1 MQNNRAGEPLKLLII
16 AAVLLF
22 AFSYVHI
29 EKEFMGLNLHTVD
42 LFSDL
47 TKEAESDEEFNYDD
61 EYFEMQD
68 DFFNTDDSTESNDSS
83 LDYDAMKDNVNLG
96 GFGFDELFNKID
108 DDFYFF
114 APTPV
119 GKDEPIRGNLSQL
132 KHFFNELKN
141 SKSKVVRIAHYGDSA
156 IEGDLITADIRQE
169 FQRKFGGEGVG
180 FLGLTSQ
187 DTKFRE
193 TTSQRFSN
201 NWETAAIYSSNPKNL
216 PVGVSG
222 EIFIPQGDSWV
233 EFETNRK
240 YRTVKNFTKFRLF
253 YSHAKSSEVKYT
265 VDGNNSGTIKLRS
278 GNGIQEAVV
287 EIGKNSSKLR
297 LEFSSD
303 QAYFYGASLEGGNG
317 VYMDNLPLRG
327 NSGVDLRNIP
337 SDVLSDFAKYLD
349 YDLIILEF
357 GLNAA
362 GSITSKY
369 DWYERE
375 MVQVVKHLQAAFPKA
390 SILMISAH
398 DKSVRKG
405 SQFVTDPAVVKLLKS
420 QMMIAKDANV
430 AFWNLFEAMGGL
442 NAMPKWV
449 DANPPLAFKDYI
461 HFNGQ
466 GAEKVANMLFE
477 ALMDAGK

>member
-1 MQNNRAGEPLKLLII
+1 MKENRAGETLKLLII
-16 AAVLLF
+16 AVLVLY
-22 AFSYVHI
+22 AFSYIHI
-29 EKEFMGLNLHTVD
+29 DKEIMGLKLHTVD

-47 TKEAESDEEFNYDD
+47 TKEAESDEEFQYDE

-83 LDYDAMKDNVNLG
+83 LDYEAVKDNVNLAA
-96 GFGFDELFNKID
+96 FGLEALLRELGDE
-108 DDFYFF
+108 FYLF

-119 GKDEPIRGNLSQL
+119 GKDEPIRGNTSQL
-132 KHFFNELKN
+132 RHFFNQLKN
-141 SKSKVVRIAHYGDSA
+141 SKNSVVRIAHFGDSA
-156 IEGDLITADIRQE
+156 IEGDLITADLRQE
-169 FQRKFGGEGVG
+169 FQRKYGGEGVG

-193 TTSQRFSN
+193 TTNQRFSN
-201 NWETAAIYSSNPKNL
+201 NWETASIYSSNPKNL
-216 PVGVSG
+216 PVGISG
-222 EIFIPQGDSWV
+222 EIFIPKGNSWV
-233 EFETNRK
+233 EFETNRRW
-240 YRTVKNFTKFRLF
+240 RTVKNFTKFRIF

-265 VDGNNSGTIKLRS
+265 VDDNNSGTIKLKP

-287 EIGKNSSKLR
+287 DIGKNSSKLR
-297 LEFSSD
+297 LEFSNE

-317 VYMDNLPLRG
+317 VYIDNFPLRG
-327 NSGVDLRNIP
+327 NSGVDIRNI
-337 SDVLSDFAKYLD
+337 SADVLKDFSKYLD

-362 GSITSKY
+362 GTITSKY

-375 MVQVVKHLQAAFPKA
+375 MVQVVKHLQSAFPNA
-390 SILMISAH
+390 GILMISAH

-420 QMMIAKDANV
+420 QMQIVKDANV

-442 NAMPKWV
+442 NSMPDWV

-477 ALMDAGK
+477 SLMDAGK

>member
-1 MQNNRAGEPLKLLII
+1 MKDNRAGETLKLLII
-16 AAVLLF
+16 AVIVLY

-29 EKEFMGLNLHTVD
+29 EKEVMGLDIHTVD

-47 TKEAESDEEFNYDD
+47 TKEAESDQEFEYDQ
-61 EYFEMQD
+61 EYFEMED
-68 DFFNTDDSTESNDSS
+68 DFFKTDDSTETHDSS
-83 LDYDAMKDNVNLG
+83 LDFETAKDNVNLA
-96 GFGFDELFNKID
+96 GFGFDELLNKLD
-108 DDFYFF
+108 YDFYFF
-114 APTPV
+114 APTPI

-132 KHFFNELKN
+132 SHFFNELNN
-141 SKSKVVRIAHYGDSA
+141 SKNRIVRIAHYGDSA

-169 FQRKFGGEGVG
+169 FQRKYGGEGVG

-201 NWETAAIYSSNPKNL
+201 NWETASIYSSNPKNL
-216 PVGVSG
+216 PVGISG
-222 EIFIPQGDSWV
+222 EIFIPKGNSWV
-233 EFETNRK
+233 EFETNRR

-253 YSHAKSSEVKYT
+253 YSHAKPSEVKYI
-265 VDGNNSGTIKLRS
+265 VDDSKSGTIKLRPGDS
-278 GNGIQEAVV
+278 IQEAVV
-287 EIGKNSSKLR
+287 DIGKNSSKVR
-297 LEFSSD
+297 FEFTNE
-303 QAYFYGASLEGGNG
+303 QAYFYGTSLEGGNG
-317 VYMDNLPLRG
+317 VYMDNFPLRG

-337 SDVLSDFAKYLD
+337 SGILKDFSKYLD

-375 MVQVVKHLQAAFPKA
+375 MVEVVKHMKTAFPKA

-420 QMMIAKDANV
+420 QFVIAKNANV

-449 DANPPLAFKDYI
+449 DANPPLAFKDYT

-466 GAEKVANMLFE
+466 GAEKVANKLFE
-477 ALMDAGK
+477 ALMDAKK